1 MAPAVQIDGVASMD
15 FRFTPEEEAFRAK
28 IHAWLEQT
36 TSEVFGR
43 GQDGPGAAT
52 ASLMDVGDDSRWQ
65 RLKQYHQRLYEAGYG
80 ALHWPKEYGGGGA
93 TLIEQAIYQDE
104 ALSFGMPLYGCNQLA
119 IDRIGP
125 TLMFMGTQA
134 QKDRYLPKM
143 LTAEEIWCQG
153 YSEPNAGS
161 DLAGLQTR
169 AVVDGDSFVVNG
181 QKVWTSLAHRADW
194 QVLLVRT
201 DPEAPKHKGISY
213 LLVDMKS
220 PGITVRPLVQITGD
234 AGFNEVFYDNVRVP
248 RENLVG
254 EINQGWQ
261 VSIATLMYERVSGGT
276 RHPVERTINELLG
289 LAKRVQFDGMPAHR
303 HPYVRQKLAQFAVEA
318 RCMRLS
324 RYRSLTS
331 QLKGKIPGPESSFGK
346 LFATELNLRVAMFA
360 DELLGPYGT
369 LDKGSLGAV
378 EGGRWTQRTLSAR
391 GLTIAAGSSE
401 IQHNI
406 IGERVLKLPKG

>member
-1 MAPAVQIDGVASMD
+1 MD
-15 FRFTPEEEAFRAK
+15 FRYTPEEDAFRSK
-28 IHAWLEQT
+28 LHAWLEK
-36 TSEVFGR
+36 TSAEVFGR
-43 GQDGPGAAT
+43 GPDGIGSST
-52 ASLMDVGDDSRWQ
+52 ASLLDVGDDSRWR
-65 RLKQYHQRLYEAGYG
+65 RLKEYHHRLYDSGYV

-93 TLIEQAIYQDE
+93 TLMEQAIYQDE
-104 ALSFGMPLYGCNQLA
+104 VLSFGLPLYGANQLA

-125 TLMFMGTQA
+125 TLTFMGTKE
-134 QKDRYLPKM
+134 QKDRYLHKM
-143 LTAEEIWCQG
+143 LTGEEIWCQG

-169 AVVDGDSFVVNG
+169 AALDGDSFVVNG
-181 QKVWTSLAHRADW
+181 QKVWTSLAHRADM

-201 DPEAPKHKGISY
+201 DPNAPKHKGISY
-213 LLVDMKS
+213 LLVDMHS
-220 PGITVRPLVQITGD
+220 PGITIRPLVQITGE

-248 RENLVG
+248 KENLVG

-276 RHPVERTINELLG
+276 RHPVQRTITELLQLSKQVEFEG
-289 LAKRVQFDGMPAHR
+289 IPANR

-318 RCMRLS
+318 ECLRLS

-331 QLKGKIPGPESSFGK
+331 RLRGKIPGPESSFGK

-360 DELLGPYGT
+360 DELLGPYGI
-369 LDKGSLGAV
+369 LDKGSLGAI
-378 EGGRWTQRTLSAR
+378 EGGRWSARTLSAR

>member
-1 MAPAVQIDGVASMD
+1 MD
-15 FRFTPEEEAFRAK
+15 FRYTRDEEAFRTK
-28 IHAWLEQT
+28 LHAWLET
-36 TSEVFGR
+36 TSAEIFGR
-43 GQDGPGAAT
+43 DRGGVANP
-52 ASLMDVGDDSRWQ
+52 LEVGDDARWE
-65 RLKQYHQRLYEAGYG
+65 RLRAYHRRLYDAGYA

-93 TLIEQAIYQDE
+93 TLMEQAIYQDE
-104 ALSFGMPLYGCNQLA
+104 VLSYALPLYGANQLA

-125 TLMFMGTQA
+125 TLMFMGNQA
-134 QKDRYLPKM
+134 QKDRYLRKM
-143 LTAEEIWCQG
+143 LTGEEIWCQG

-161 DLAGLQTR
+161 DLAGVQTR
-169 AVVDGDSFVVNG
+169 AVVEGDSLVVNG
-181 QKVWTSLAHRADW
+181 QKVWTSLAHRADM

-201 DPEAPKHKGISY
+201 DPQAPKHKGISY

-220 PGITVRPLVQITGD
+220 PGITIRPLVQVTGE

-248 RENLVG
+248 KENLVG
-254 EINQGWQ
+254 ELNQGWQ

-276 RHPVERTINELLG
+276 RHPVQRTITELLELSQQISFEG
-289 LAKRVQFDGMPAHR
+289 IPGNK

-318 RCMRLS
+318 ECLRLS
-324 RYRSLTS
+324 RYRSLTA
-331 QLKGKIPGPESSFGK
+331 QLKGRIPGPESSFGK

-360 DELLGPYGT
+360 DELLGPYGA
-369 LDKGSLGAV
+369 LDKGSIGAV
-378 EGGRWTQRTLSAR
+378 EGGRWMMRTIAAR